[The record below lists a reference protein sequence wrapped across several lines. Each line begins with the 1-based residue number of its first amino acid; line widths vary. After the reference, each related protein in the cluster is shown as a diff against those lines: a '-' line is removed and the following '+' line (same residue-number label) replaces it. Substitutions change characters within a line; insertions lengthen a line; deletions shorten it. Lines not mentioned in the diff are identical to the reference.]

1 MPFVKVDALIDD
13 FPASGIYEK
22 IGNTNVWDQISPDNN
37 YRFRQVD
44 SSWKLFAETDVAE
57 VVKETSTGGDSTSP
71 HTATWVKYTV
81 VDWVSPDEINVAASS
96 PSSPDAFSLAS
107 PSSLPPDTY
116 STVTPTPGNPDTYP
130 TPSPS
135 PSSPNQI

>member
-22 IGNTNVWDQISPDNN
+22 IGSFDVWDQISPNNN
-37 YRFRQVD
+37 YRLRIP
-44 SSWKLFAETDVAE
+44 SSTWTLFGETDVAE
-57 VVKETSTGGDSTSP
+57 VLKETSTGGDSTSP
-71 HTATWVKYTV
+71 ETATWVKYSV
-81 VDWVSPDEINVAASS
+81 SDWVSPDEISVSAAS
-96 PSSPDAFSLAS
+96 PSNPYSFSLAS

-116 STVTPTPGNPDTYP
+116 LTVTPTPGIPDTYP

>member
-22 IGNTNVWDQISPDNN
+22 VGNTNVWDQISPDNN
-37 YRFRQVD
+37 YRFRIP
-44 SSWKLFAETDVAE
+44 SSTWTLFGETDVAE
-57 VVKETSTGGDSTSP
+57 VLKETSTGGSSTGPS
-71 HTATWVKYTV
+71 TATWVKYTV
-81 VDWVSPDEINVAASS
+81 SDWVSPNKISVSASS
-96 PSSPDAFSLAS
+96 LSSPDSFPLSN
-107 PSSLPPDTY
+107 PSSSSPNTFP
-116 STVTPTPGNPDTYP
+116 TVTPTPGNPASYP

>member
-1 MPFVKVDALIDD
+1 MPFVIVDALIDD

-22 IGNTNVWDQISPDNN
+22 VGNTNVWDQISPDNN
-37 YRFRQVD
+37 YRFRIP
-44 SSWKLFAETDVAE
+44 SSTWTLFSETDVAE
-57 VVKETSTGGDSTSP
+57 VLKETSTGGDSTSP
-71 HTATWVKYTV
+71 ETATWVKYSV
-81 VDWVSPDEINVAASS
+81 ADWVSPDEISVSAAS

-107 PSSLPPDTY
+107 ASSLPPDAFP
-116 STVTPTPGNPDTYP
+116 TVTPTPGNPDTYP

>member
-1 MPFVKVDALIDD
+1 MPFVIVDALIDD

-22 IGNTNVWDQISPDNN
+22 VGNTYVWDQISPDNN

-57 VVKETSTGGDSTSP
+57 VLKETSTGGDSVNPKS
-71 HTATWVKYTV
+71 ATWVKYTV
-81 VDWVSPDEINVAASS
+81 ADWVSPDEISVSASS
-96 PSSPDAFSLAS
+96 LSSPYSFSLAS
-107 PSSLPPDTY
+107 PSSLP
-116 STVTPTPGNPDTYP
+116 PDTYP

>member
-13 FPASGIYEK
+13 FPASGVYEQ
-22 IGNTNVWDQISPDNN
+22 IGYVWDQISPDNN

-44 SSWKLFAETDVAE
+44 SSWKLFAETDVVE
-57 VVKETSTGGDSTSP
+57 LLKETSTGGDSTSP
-71 HTATWVKYTV
+71 ETATWVKYTV
-81 VDWVSPDEINVAASS
+81 ADWVSPDEISVSAAS
-96 PSSPDAFSLAS
+96 PSNPYSFSLAS
-107 PSSLPPDTY
+107 PSSLPPDAFP
-116 STVTPTPGNPDTYP
+116 TVTPTPGIPDTYP